1 MGLGTTAPEPDGSCR
16 GCIDSRRLSTVGMTF
31 ASANKRG
38 LEGMGTMDNK
48 EFEGLKR
55 LDKQNKLKRLER
67 LENDETLGNLRDDLL
82 EVSLGIS
89 TTVLDSMTEVLLE
102 PSTTEIVIPIIGGS
116 EVADVEGVE
125 ASEVEVESPRE
136 MVMPIRGG

>member
-1 MGLGTTAPEPDGSCR
+1 
-16 GCIDSRRLSTVGMTF
+16 MTF

-38 LEGMGTMDNK
+38 LGGMGKMDNK

-55 LDKQNKLKRLER
+55 LDKENKLKRLER
-67 LENDETLGNLRDDLL
+67 LENDETLGDLKDDLL

-89 TTVLDSMTEVLLE
+89 TTVLDSLTEVLLE
-102 PSTTEIVIPIIGGS
+102 PSPTEIVIPIIGGS
-116 EVADVEGVE
+116 EVADAEGVE

>member
-1 MGLGTTAPEPDGSCR
+1 MG
-16 GCIDSRRLSTVGMTF
+16 
-31 ASANKRG
+31 K
-38 LEGMGTMDNK
+38 MDNK

-55 LDKQNKLKRLER
+55 LDKENKLKRLER
-67 LENDETLGNLRDDLL
+67 LENDETLGDLKDDLL

-89 TTVLDSMTEVLLE
+89 TTVLDSLTEVLLE
-102 PSTTEIVIPIIGGS
+102 PSPTEIVIPIIGGS
-116 EVADVEGVE
+116 EVADAEGVE